1 MAEGPTQ
8 AQVERTIHA
17 QHVRRTLDSV
27 GPKYAVESIVN
38 HARALFAALVD
49 ELDYRCSLRSGSLFA
64 DPETKTALVSAREL
78 VRVIDAYKGDGLR
91 GIEETIARQGVRLD
105 SHLQRL
111 DELAEKLAALEKKSD
126 ERATLIGD
134 DLDGLKALV
143 QNLTP
148 PAAVQA

>member
-1 MAEGPTQ
+1 M
-8 AQVERTIHA
+8 
-17 QHVRRTLDSV
+17 
-27 GPKYAVESIVN
+27 
-38 HARALFAALVD
+38 
-49 ELDYRCSLRSGSLFA
+49 
-64 DPETKTALVSAREL
+64 SAREL